1 MRNGRAQAHYPGLGD
16 HAGRRL
22 ALAAT

>member
-22 ALAAT
+22 ALAAA